1 MCARACAHACAHACT
16 QCTRAPIRTDM
27 HAHVHT
33 RVHTRHEGMP
43 PAGPALCRFGTRVP
57 GARRGLHG
65 LLAVCR
71 QREHQPGP
79 LDSWPLPR
87 TRPEAHAVRG
97 SDPFRC
103 LRVPNVPLVSSRAS
117 ASPPGGRRSSR
128 GAVPDFDGQSRATLA
143 GPSLHL
149 ADSRE
154 AAARHAGRSSVRLPA
169 DPFAST
175 LLFCLENSAS
185 FFLI

>member
-1 MCARACAHACAHACT
+1 MCAHARAPMCT
-16 QCTRAPIRTDM
+16 CTRAPIRTGM
-27 HAHVHT
+27 HAHMC
-33 RVHTRHEGMP
+33 VHTRHEGMP

-57 GARRGLHG
+57 GTRRGLHG

-87 TRPEAHAVRG
+87 TRPEALAVRG

-103 LRVPNVPLVSSRAS
+103 LRVPLVSSRAS

-154 AAARHAGRSSVRLPA
+154 AAAGMPDARLSVFLRIPLLARSIFVWKIAHRFS
-169 DPFAST
+169 
-175 LLFCLENSAS
+175 LFKRN
-185 FFLI
+185 LIS

>member
-1 MCARACAHACAHACT
+1 MCAHARAHMCT
-16 QCTRAPIRTDM
+16 CTRAPIRTGM
-27 HAHVHT
+27 HAHMC
-33 RVHTRHEGMP
+33 VHTRHEGMP

-57 GARRGLHG
+57 GTRRGLHG

-87 TRPEAHAVRG
+87 TRPEAHVVRG

-103 LRVPNVPLVSSRAS
+103 LCVPLVSSRAS

-149 ADSRE
+149 ANSRE

>member
-1 MCARACAHACAHACT
+1 MCAHARAPMCT
-16 QCTRAPIRTDM
+16 CTRAPIRTGM
-27 HAHVHT
+27 HAHMC
-33 RVHTRHEGMP
+33 VHTRHEGMP

-57 GARRGLHG
+57 GTRRGLHG

-87 TRPEAHAVRG
+87 TRPEAHVVRG

-154 AAARHAGRSSVRLPA
+154 AAARHARRSSVRLLRIP
-169 DPFAST
+169 
-175 LLFCLENSAS
+175 LLARS
-185 FFLI
+185 FFVWKIAHRFSLFKRNLIS